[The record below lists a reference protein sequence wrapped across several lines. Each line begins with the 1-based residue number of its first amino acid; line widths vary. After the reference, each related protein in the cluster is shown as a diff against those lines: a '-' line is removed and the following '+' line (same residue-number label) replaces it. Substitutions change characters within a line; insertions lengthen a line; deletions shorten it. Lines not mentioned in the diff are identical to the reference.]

1 MGSVRISC
9 VSRLVKALYQLG
21 PHEGDSNRMIA
32 KEGKDKD
39 LKKWLARERKHSED
53 LDKML
58 LEQSRRHRALEK
70 RTKIARFVVNR

>member
-1 MGSVRISC
+1 MGT
-9 VSRLVKALYQLG
+9 K
-21 PHEGDSNRMIA
+21 GD
-32 KEGKDKD
+32 KEKD

-58 LEQSRRHRALEK
+58 LEQSRRHRALQK